1 MSDRMLIA
9 GATVPMLLAV
19 AALVLLQRVPG
30 ARAAQVGAGAAPQ
43 LPRDVETI
51 APDDKAWTGVL
62 VASNTAELA
71 ANGEGRVEAVFVQTG
86 TRVRTGAR
94 LVQFDRGE
102 TSNSI
107 GMASAQL
114 EQRRSELV
122 RSQARAQAAAGQLS
136 RLRAGAAWL
145 SKQELESAAA
155 EARMAQ
161 AELEAA
167 RASVGLGRIAVSQ
180 QRLRAD
186 RQLLTAPFDG
196 TVVALGVDAGD
207 SVVAGQI
214 VLRILSDNLQVNFAF
229 PPSEM
234 PPSAAPEV
242 SIRLAGVERA
252 ARARI
257 SSIRPELDPS
267 AELVF
272 ASAALPAEL
281 PSPERWLPGAAVSVT
296 LVPSEPEQAQP

>member
-19 AALVLLQRVPG
+19 GALVLLQRVPG
-30 ARAAQVGAGAAPQ
+30 ARAAQIDAAAAPRPERQ
-43 LPRDVETI
+43 VEVRTS
-51 APDDKAWTGVL
+51 DKTWTGVL
-62 VASNTAELA
+62 VASSTAELA

-86 TRVRTGAR
+86 TRVRAGER

-102 TSNSI
+102 ASNSI
-107 GMASAQL
+107 GMANAQL
-114 EQRRSELV
+114 EQRRSELA
-122 RSQARAQAAAGQLS
+122 RSRARAQAASQQLQ

-155 EARMAQ
+155 EARMAE

-207 SVVAGQI
+207 SVVAGQV
-214 VLRILSDNLQVNFAF
+214 VLRILSDQLQVNFAF

-234 PPSAAPEV
+234 PSSAEPEV
-242 SIRLAGVERA
+242 SIRLPGVEPA
-252 ARARI
+252 ARARVG
-257 SSIRPELDPS
+257 SIRPELDPS

-296 LVPSEPEQAQP
+296 LSASEPKRVQP